1 MNKEKLSLSIT
12 NLERKV
18 KILINEH
25 KALNQEIGALK
36 ADNKELKE
44 TIKRKDEQLTDFQ
57 NKYKISKIVRNVRDG
72 EVDTSELK
80 NQINTYIKEVDKCI
94 LHLTQ
99 G

>member
-18 KILINEH
+18 KILINDH
-25 KALNQEIGALK
+25 KSLNQELTTLK
-36 ADNKELKE
+36 SENRELKE
-44 TIKRKDEQLTDFQ
+44 LIRKKDEQIIDFQ
-57 NKYKISKIVRNVRDG
+57 NKYKISKIVKNVRDG

-80 NQINTYIKEVDKCI
+80 NQLTNYIKEVDKCI